1 MKAMILTAF
10 GEPLEQ
16 REVPTPIPGPDE
28 VLVRVMACG
37 IDGTDLK
44 LLDGFGYR
52 PDLPFIMGHEPAG
65 IVAAVGDR
73 VADFQ
78 PGDRVIT
85 YNFLYCGQCLQC
97 RTFREQI
104 CPNLAGVVGV
114 RGWPGGYAEYLK
126 VPARQLVRVPDGI
139 SWPDAAICSDAGVTS
154 FHAVDRARVRLGETV
169 VVVGGGGIGLTVI
182 QFARL
187 AGARVVAVIRSA
199 ARGERARAV
208 GADAIVNSRETADVA
223 EAVRDLTEGL
233 GADCV
238 IDCVGNRETLSY
250 SFDALRNGGRLSIVG
265 YTPEEYPLNGRRL
278 AQNEIEIIGTRC
290 GRRQDLI
297 ETVRLVA
304 AGKLTSIVEE
314 LYPLIEA
321 NEALAYLRAGRSLGR
336 VVLLT
341 EAGQVAMERT

>member
-1 MKAMILTAF
+1 M
-10 GEPLEQ
+10 
-16 REVPTPIPGPDE
+16 
-28 VLVRVMACG
+28 
-37 IDGTDLK
+37 
-44 LLDGFGYR
+44 
-52 PDLPFIMGHEPAG
+52 
-65 IVAAVGDR
+65 
-73 VADFQ
+73 
-78 PGDRVIT
+78 
-85 YNFLYCGQCLQC
+85 
-97 RTFREQI
+97 
-104 CPNLAGVVGV
+104 
-114 RGWPGGYAEYLK
+114 
-126 VPARQLVRVPDGI
+126 
-139 SWPDAAICSDAGVTS
+139 
-154 FHAVDRARVRLGETV
+154 
-169 VVVGGGGIGLTVI
+169 
-182 QFARL
+182 
-187 AGARVVAVIRSA
+187 
-199 ARGERARAV
+199 
-208 GADAIVNSRETADVA
+208 NSRETADVA

-304 AGKLTSIVEE
+304 EGKLTSIVEE